1 LINRVEGEHSFLPF
15 IYILNLKNTEKLL
28 AIMAQ
33 LRDPEKGCPWDVKQD
48 FNSLIPY
55 TIEEAYEV
63 ADAIERND
71 LDDLR
76 LELGDLLLQVVFH
89 SQIAEEKGL
98 FNFEQVAE
106 AISEKLISRHPHVFD
121 DVTYDSDEE
130 RQKAWDEAKVKE
142 RQAKGKQA
150 ENDSVLSGVAIN
162 LPALVQCEKIQN
174 KAASHGFDWPQV
186 EPVFDKVM
194 EELDEVKE
202 AWEEQDQPH
211 IQEEVGD
218 LLLVVVNLARHL
230 KVNPEIA
237 LKQATKKFTRR
248 FNYIE
253 QQVEAAD
260 RSLRDCELAELDA
273 LWDEAKKAL
282 KVESK

>member
-1 LINRVEGEHSFLPF
+1 
-15 IYILNLKNTEKLL
+15 
-28 AIMAQ
+28 MAR
-33 LRDPEKGCPWDVKQD
+33 LRDPETGCPWDVKQD
-48 FNSLIPY
+48 FTSLIPY

-106 AISEKLISRHPHVFD
+106 GISDKLISRHPHVFD
-121 DVTYDSDEE
+121 DVQYDSDEE

-142 RQAKGKQA
+142 RLAKGKQK
-150 ENDSVLSGVAIN
+150 EDDSVLSGVAIN

-174 KAASHGFDWPQV
+174 KAAAHGFDWPEV

-194 EELDEVKE
+194 EELEEVKE
-202 AWEEQDQPH
+202 AWESQDQTH

-218 LLLVVVNLARHL
+218 LLLVAVNLARHL

-237 LKQATKKFTRR
+237 LKQATKKFTNR

-253 QQVEAAD
+253 EQVEASE
-260 RSLRDCELAELDA
+260 RTLRDCNLAELDA
-273 LWDEAKKAL
+273 LWDEAKKVL
-282 KVESK
+282 KKTG

>member
-1 LINRVEGEHSFLPF
+1 MDLT
-15 IYILNLKNTEKLL
+15 NTEKLL
-28 AIMAQ
+28 SIMAH
-33 LRDPEKGCPWDVKQD
+33 LRHPEKGCAWDLRQD
-48 FNSLIPY
+48 FYSLIPY

-71 LDDLR
+71 MDDLR

-89 SQIAEEKGL
+89 SQLAEEQGL

-106 AISEKLISRHPHVFD
+106 SITNKLIHRHPHVFEG
-121 DVTYDSDEE
+121 VTFKNDEE
-130 RQKAWDEAKVKE
+130 RQKAWDDAKE
-142 RQAKGKQA
+142 RERKAKNKQV
-150 ENDSVLSGVAIN
+150 ENESVLSGVAIN

-174 KAASHGFDWPQV
+174 KAASHGFDWPEV
-186 EPVFDKVM
+186 EPVFDKVL
-194 EELDEVKE
+194 EELSEVKE
-202 AWEEQDQPH
+202 AWQSEDQAH

-218 LLLVVVNLARHL
+218 LLLVAVNLARHL

-237 LKQATKKFTRR
+237 LKEATKKFSKR

-253 QQVEAAD
+253 EQVEAEG

-273 LWDEAKKAL
+273 FWDEAKLAL
-282 KVESK
+282 KRKK